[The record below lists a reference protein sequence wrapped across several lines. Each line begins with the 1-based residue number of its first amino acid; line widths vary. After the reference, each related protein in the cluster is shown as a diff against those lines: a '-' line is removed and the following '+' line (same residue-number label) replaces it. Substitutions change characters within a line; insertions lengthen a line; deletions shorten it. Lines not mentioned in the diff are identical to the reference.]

1 MLSLSIREVAAMML
15 GMVVSDPD
23 TRLGFVASSRESA
36 RLTGFAVAELLKS
49 KGVVWHPAYQEV
61 RWPSGAK
68 AVFVSVKEP
77 DRMRGYRWAGAF
89 MSAAAAE
96 LADEYARHVVD
107 SNARPP
113 GTVVSGCAEVASRD
127 ALSELQREAA

>member
-1 MLSLSIREVAAMML
+1 MSIREVAAMML
-15 GMVVSDPD
+15 GMAVSDPD

-36 RLTGFAVAELLKS
+36 RLTGFAVATLLKS
-49 KGVVWHPAYQEV
+49 AGVTWHPAYQEV

-68 AVFVSVKEP
+68 ATFLSVKEP

-96 LADEYARHVVD
+96 LADDYARHVVD

-113 GTVVSGCAEVASRD
+113 STVVSGCAEAASRG
-127 ALSELQREAA
+127 ELNELLREAA